1 MAPVENLAQE
11 RRTIGAFV
19 SHVGR
24 ALSLEFMA
32 GITAAAEEHNL
43 NLICFVGGKPT
54 PIITP
59 GHIQSSYGLYD
70 LARTEQLAG
79 IIVSSDL
86 GYEISANEAKQFI
99 ENYSHI
105 PIVANAL
112 QVDGV
117 PNLIGDN
124 LGGMRAAIANLIDEH
139 GY

>member
-1 MAPVENLAQE
+1 MAPVKDSAKE
-11 RRTIGAFV
+11 RKTIGAFV
-19 SHVGR
+19 ARVGR
-24 ALSLEFMA
+24 AWSSDFMA
-32 GITAAAEEHNL
+32 GVTAAAEEHHL

-86 GYEISANEAKQFI
+86 GYEITANEAKQFI

-105 PIVANAL
+105 PMIANAL
-112 QVDGV
+112 QADGI

-124 LGGMRAAIANLIDEH
+124 VGGMRGAVEHLIDEH
-139 GY
+139 G